1 MSEGVPFILY
11 ADAGLDGI
19 RNSLMTILGK
29 CARSQANSA
38 EPHPRV
44 SIPARDYS
52 DADLSATHA
61 IVLAGMRPARRAGT
75 ASAAITASMA
85 RHLGLLHNR

>member
-1 MSEGVPFILY
+1 VSEGVPFILCP
-11 ADAGLDGI
+11 DTGLDGMPD
-19 RNSLMTILGK
+19 SLMTMLGK

-38 EPHPRV
+38 EPLPRV

-52 DADLSATHA
+52 DVDLSATDA
-61 IVLAGMRPARRAGT
+61 IVLAGVRPARRAGT

-85 RHLGLLHNR
+85 RHSGLLHE